1 MWTFLSKCGQALA
14 IGLSGLILSWN
25 GYIADAVQSPAAIFA
40 IRLLI
45 GPLPAIVFALAV
57 VILGFYP
64 ISEKVY
70 NEMLRKRDEDKSSE
84 N

>member
-25 GYIADAVQSPAAIFA
+25 GYVADAVQSPAAILA

-45 GPLPAIVFALAV
+45 GPVPAIVFALSV
-57 VILGFYP
+57 VVLSFYP
-64 ISEKVY
+64 ITEKVY
-70 NEMLRKRDEDKSSE
+70 NEMMKKKNSTSE
-84 N
+84 K